1 VHFILLDWSNDNLM
15 FNDLVVPRPNACQQ
29 LILDLHNE
37 IGHFNE
43 GKMLLKVN
51 RYYFWHNRT
60 KEMKAMVCSYK

>member
-1 VHFILLDWSNDNLM
+1 M

-43 GKMLLKVN
+43 GKTLLKVN
-51 RYYFWHNRT
+51 RCYFWHNRT
-60 KEMKAMVCSYK
+60 KEVKAMVCSYK